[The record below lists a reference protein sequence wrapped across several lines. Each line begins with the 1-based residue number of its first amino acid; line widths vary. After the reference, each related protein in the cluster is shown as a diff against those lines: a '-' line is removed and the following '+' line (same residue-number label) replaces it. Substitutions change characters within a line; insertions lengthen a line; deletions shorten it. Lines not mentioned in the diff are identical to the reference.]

1 MLVPAGWSRD
11 RLRRSGVAGSI
22 SEGRGHPV
30 GPKPLL
36 HYDGGGDA
44 LRQQHHR
51 PVRLVFRPRP
61 VCDADVPRRNF
72 CLPSP
77 PGSVMFP
84 AFVPSGK
91 SLLRGAMRSQSSD
104 SCSLSPPGSGS

>member
-1 MLVPAGWSRD
+1 MPGMAFGAGPYRCT
-11 RLRRSGVAGSI
+11 GVAGSL

-30 GPKPLL
+30 GPKPQLR
-36 HYDGGGDA
+36 YDGGELV
-44 LRQQHHR
+44 LRQQHPI

-84 AFVPSGK
+84 AFVPSGE